1 MRNLIII
8 VQQDIH
14 KYKSLTASE
23 SNHLDRIPQSLIV
36 IALENTEVICS

>member
-1 MRNLIII
+1 MRNLVII

-23 SNHLDRIPQSLIV
+23 NNHLDRIPQSLIV
-36 IALENTEVICS
+36 TALDNLEVIGS